1 MISTFLI
8 VRRSLSMKSLRRNCC
23 CMQVCCILYKARI
36 RHKIFVF
43 VNSYAYIY
51 SILALV
57 KDFENLQKNCLK
69 RDIRPKG
76 ISCFDTLKPLCVIRD
91 VKNNRVHLVIVLQS
105 CVLFR
110 RIENLNSTD
119 LGSLF

>member
-1 MISTFLI
+1 MF
-8 VRRSLSMKSLRRNCC
+8 
-23 CMQVCCILYKARI
+23 QY
-36 RHKIFVF
+36 
-43 VNSYAYIY
+43 Y
-51 SILALV
+51 SILSLV
-57 KDFENLQKNCLK
+57 KDFENLQKNSLK

-76 ISCFDTLKPLCVIRD
+76 LSCFDTLKPLCVIRD

-110 RIENLNSTD
+110 EIENLNSTD